1 MNLKVTTHMVDLP
14 EIPHH
19 NLVGLGVVALAKGD
33 TERFQA
39 IMAAGTHHYGEGL
52 MVVGDSISRHW
63 LAACANPYAVE
74 IAEIAAVA
82 GMPGSF
88 LMNLSYEWAC
98 TTSVTAD
105 PSGSGN
111 RLLRT
116 LDWPLQGLGR
126 NVVVATMEGAAG
138 VYENVTWPGFAGVVT
153 AMAPGRFSAAINQP
167 PMRKWSPSFWLD
179 WGINRCR
186 LWRRRALPPVHVLR
200 QVFDTCR
207 TYREAKKVLSETPL
221 AMPAFFT
228 LSGIEPREGCVIER
242 EEDAT
247 HVREAPA
254 SVANHWVAAHI
265 PGRCRGIDSLG
276 RFTLMESLGEGV
288 LDDFSW
294 VRSPI
299 LNSTTRLAV
308 VANAKRGL
316 LNVQGW
322 EADAPATKIFRY
334 CAPT

>member
-1 MNLKVTTHMVDLP
+1 MLQPKVIP
-14 EIPHH
+14 E
-19 NLVGLGVVALAKGD
+19 
-33 TERFQA
+33 
-39 IMAAGTHHYGEGL
+39 
-52 MVVGDSISRHW
+52 
-63 LAACANPYAVE
+63 
-74 IAEIAAVA
+74 
-82 GMPGSF
+82 
-88 LMNLSYEWAC
+88 
-98 TTSVTAD
+98 
-105 PSGSGN
+105 
-111 RLLRT
+111 
-116 LDWPLQGLGR
+116 
-126 NVVVATMEGAAG
+126 
-138 VYENVTWPGFAGVVT
+138 
-153 AMAPGRFSAAINQP
+153 
-167 PMRKWSPSFWLD
+167 
-179 WGINRCR
+179 
-186 LWRRRALPPVHVLR
+186 
-200 QVFDTCR
+200 
-207 TYREAKKVLSETPL
+207 VLSEAPL

-254 SVANHWVAAHI
+254 SVANHWVAANI

-322 EADAPATKIFRY
+322 EADAPATQIFRY
-334 CAPT
+334 CAPI